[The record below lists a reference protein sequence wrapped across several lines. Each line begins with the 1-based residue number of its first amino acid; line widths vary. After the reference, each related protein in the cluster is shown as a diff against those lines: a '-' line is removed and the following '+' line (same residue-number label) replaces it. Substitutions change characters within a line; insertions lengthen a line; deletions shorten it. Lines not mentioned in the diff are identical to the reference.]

1 MGEIQVS
8 QKTES
13 TIRIIGIV
21 AGAVVLS
28 MALGGGAVW
37 WWMRN
42 HAEADRQAE
51 IIREIVR
58 TNTVIVDRIRYI
70 ERSNTVIEKQYVTLT
85 NQVGNADEIKM
96 SDLDTAIRLFM
107 GR

>member
-1 MGEIQVS
+1 MGEVQVS
-8 QKTES
+8 EKSETY
-13 TIRIIGIV
+13 RIILLVALAIVLSLV
-21 AGAVVLS
+21 AGGVA
-28 MALGGGAVW
+28 MW

-58 TNTVIVDRIRYI
+58 TNTVIVDRIKYI
-70 ERSNTVIEKQYVTLT
+70 ERSNTVIQREYT
-85 NQVGNADEIKM
+85 NLMDRVGNADEIKT

-107 GR
+107 GK

>member
-1 MGEIQVS
+1 MDQGQIS

-13 TIRIIGIV
+13 TLRIIGIV
-21 AGAVVLS
+21 AGAVVIA
-28 MALGGGAVW
+28 MVAGGFATW
-37 WWMRN
+37 WWMKN

-58 TNTVIVDRIRYI
+58 TNTVIVDRIKYI
-70 ERSNTVIEKQYVTLT
+70 ERSNTVIQREYT
-85 NQVGNADEIKM
+85 NLMDRVGSADEIKT

>member
-1 MGEIQVS
+1 MGEIEVS
-8 QKTES
+8 QKTENA
-13 TIRIIGIV
+13 IRIIAII
-21 AGAVVLS
+21 AGAVVLA
-28 MALGGGAVW
+28 MVAGGFATW

-58 TNTVIVDRIRYI
+58 TNTVIVDRIKYI
-70 ERSNTVIEKQYVTLT
+70 ERSNTVIQKEYT
-85 NQVGNADEIKM
+85 NLMDLVGSADEIKT
-96 SDLDTAIRLFM
+96 SDLDTAIRIFM

>member
-1 MGEIQVS
+1 MGEIEVS

-21 AGAVVLS
+21 AGAVVVS
-28 MALGGGAVW
+28 MALGGCAVW

-42 HAEADRQAE
+42 HAEADRQAA
-51 IIREIVR
+51 IIQEIVR

-70 ERSNTVIEKQYVTLT
+70 ERSNTVIEKQYTNLV
-85 NQVGNADEIKM
+85 NQVGSADEIKN